1 MNITRQKLEALKSRL
16 VGQRREGGALLVV
29 YPSEEELM
37 FRAGYEEIIKELRAK
52 GRALYVVDFRPLLFE
67 VLEAKGLLQKAFELD
82 ATGSRD
88 VHRNLA
94 GMVQREALR
103 RVHTAAV
110 QTPNS
115 ILCCAHTAALHP
127 WMSFSAFLEETEN
140 TVSNTLVIPFPG
152 TENGPVLHFLGVK
165 DGYNYRAARI

>member
-1 MNITRQKLEALKSRL
+1 MNITRQKLEALKNWL
-16 VGQRREGGALLVV
+16 VGQRREGGASLVV
-29 YPSEEELM
+29 YPPEDELT
-37 FRAGYEEIIKELRAK
+37 FRAGYEEIIRELQAKE
-52 GRALYVVDFRPLLFE
+52 RALHIVDFRPLLFD

-82 ATGSRD
+82 AAGSRD
-88 VHRNLA
+88 VRRNLA

-103 RVHTAAV
+103 RVHTAAE
-110 QTPNS
+110 QMPNS

-140 TVSNTLVIPFPG
+140 TVPNTLVIPFPG

>member
-1 MNITRQKLEALKSRL
+1 MLL
-16 VGQRREGGALLVV
+16 GGALLVV
-29 YPSEEELM
+29 YPPEEELV
-37 FRAGYEEIIKELRAK
+37 FRAGYEEIIQELRAK
-52 GRALYVVDFRPLLFE
+52 GRALSVVDFRPLLFE

-82 ATGSRD
+82 AAGSREAQ
-88 VHRNLA
+88 RNLA

-103 RVHTAAV
+103 RVQTAAE

-115 ILCCAHTAALHP
+115 LLCCAHTAALHP
-127 WMSFSAFLEETEN
+127 WMSYSAFLEETEN

>member
-1 MNITRQKLEALKSRL
+1 MNITRQKLEALKSWL
-16 VGQRREGGALLVV
+16 VGQRHKGGALLVV
-29 YPSEEELM
+29 YPPEEELT
-37 FRAGYEEIIKELRAK
+37 FRAGYEEIIQELQAK
-52 GRALYVVDFRPLLFE
+52 GRTLYVVDFRPLLFE

-82 ATGSRD
+82 AACARD

-94 GMVQREALR
+94 GMVQLEALR
-103 RVHTAAV
+103 RVQTAAE

-127 WMSFSAFLEETEN
+127 WMSYSAFLEETEN

>member
-1 MNITRQKLEALKSRL
+1 MNITHQKLDALRSWL
-16 VGQRREGGALLVV
+16 IDQQRKGGTLLVI
-29 YPSEEELM
+29 YPPEDELL
-37 FRAGYEEIIKELRAK
+37 FRAGYGEIIQELQAR
-52 GRALYVVDFRPLLFE
+52 GIALSVLDFRTLVFD

-82 ATGSRD
+82 AARSRE

-94 GMVQREALR
+94 GMIQREALR
-103 RVHTAAV
+103 RVHMAA
-110 QTPNS
+110 QQAPGS

-127 WMSFSAFLEETEN
+127 WMSYSALLEETEN

-152 TENGPVLHFLGVK
+152 MENGPVLHFLGVK